1 MQRNKQDKSTVDS
14 RQSTVRVPRRTKGW
28 FARWISHGSD
38 GLITSSAS
46 PIDGRLSMLFLALA
60 LAATAFAA
68 PSPMQSA
75 DGTLYVGCQQSD
87 RAPMRAPVL
96 RFAETVKRHFEED
109 FLSLGSTT
117 SPLSILLGSET
128 NAVSTLVK
136 DRFALRDQSF
146 SQLIIRV
153 PNPDTVDLELLR
165 TAIIEALLRARARA
179 LAGSYT
185 ALTWPPWFLQGAVE
199 ASKGNLALAEA
210 CERVFALREAGALPT
225 LEALFA
231 PGAPAPDP
239 AVATCFARWLLT
251 LNAQAYTPREGES
264 AAEITSAI
272 NTLRRDRTRS
282 LEALLTTPWTAE
294 AILPLDAATAW
305 HAWLDERE
313 RAVLL
318 PGAITRS
325 QFARWHAA
333 LSCPSTPEAARA
345 LSERL
350 SREAVGKPQPF
361 CDLTELYL
369 RACAAAALGDAFRA
383 AALWS
388 EADEAAAVLAAHLQ
402 REPILQ
408 QTPQAI
414 DPKGSRFNE

>member
-1 MQRNKQDKSTVDS
+1 MTVDS
-14 RQSTVRVPRRTKGW
+14 RQSTVRVPRAVIRHLSSV
-28 FARWISHGSD
+28 ISH
-38 GLITSSAS
+38 
-46 PIDGRLSMLFLALA
+46 LSTLFLIVA
-60 LAATAFAA
+60 LAATTFAVPA
-68 PSPMQSA
+68 PMQSA
-75 DGTLYVGCQQSD
+75 DGTLYVGCQTND

-96 RFAETVKRHFEED
+96 RFAETVKRHFEAD
-109 FLSLGSTT
+109 FLPLGSVE

-136 DRFALRDQSF
+136 DRFTLRDQSF

-153 PNPDTVDLELLR
+153 PNPDTVDLERLR
-165 TAIIEALLRARARA
+165 TAIIEALLRERTRA
-179 LAGSYT
+179 LAGTYT
-185 ALTWPPWFLQGAVE
+185 ALTWPPWFLQGAVDS
-199 ASKGNLALAEA
+199 SKGNLALAEA
-210 CERVFALREAGALPT
+210 YERAFALREAGTLPT
-225 LEALFA
+225 PEALLA

-251 LNAQAYTPREGES
+251 LGTQTYTPREGETPDETERALV
-264 AAEITSAI
+264 AA
-272 NTLRRDRTRS
+272 RRDRVRR

-294 AILPLDAATAW
+294 ALLPLDAATAW
-305 HAWLDERE
+305 EAWLNERE

-318 PGAITRS
+318 PGVVTRS
-325 QFARWHAA
+325 QFARWRASLA
-333 LSCPSTPEAARA
+333 CPDSPEAARA

-369 RACAAAALGDAFRA
+369 RACAAAVVGDAFRA

-388 EADEAAAVLAAHLQ
+388 EADEAAGVLAAHLQ

-414 DPKGSRFNE
+414 VPKGSRFNE

>member
-1 MQRNKQDKSTVDS
+1 MTVDS
-14 RQSTVRVPRRTKGW
+14 RQSTVRVPRAVIRHLSSV
-28 FARWISHGSD
+28 ISH
-38 GLITSSAS
+38 
-46 PIDGRLSMLFLALA
+46 LSTLFLVVA
-60 LAATAFAA
+60 LAATTFAVPA
-68 PSPMQSA
+68 PMQSA
-75 DGTLYVGCQQSD
+75 DGTLYVGCQTND

-96 RFAETVKRHFEED
+96 RFAETVKRHFEAD
-109 FLSLGSTT
+109 FLPLGSVE

-136 DRFALRDQSF
+136 DRFTLRDQSF

-165 TAIIEALLRARARA
+165 TAIIEALLRERTRA
-179 LAGSYT
+179 LAGSYA
-185 ALTWPPWFLQGAVE
+185 ALTWPPWFLQGAVD

-210 CERVFALREAGALPT
+210 CERVFALREAGALPAP
-225 LEALFA
+225 EALFA

-239 AVATCFARWLLT
+239 AVAACFARWLLT
-251 LNAQAYTPREGES
+251 LNAKAYTPREGES

-272 NTLRRDRTRS
+272 NTLRRDRTLS

-294 AILPLDAATAW
+294 AILPLDAAARW
-305 HAWLDERE
+305 GSWLDERE

-318 PGAITRS
+318 PGVVTRS
-325 QFARWHAA
+325 QFARWRASLA
-333 LSCPSTPEAARA
+333 CPDSPEAARA
-345 LSERL
+345 LSDRL

-369 RACAAAALGDAFRA
+369 RACAAAVVGDAFRA

-388 EADEAAAVLAAHLQ
+388 EADEAAGVLAAHLQ

-414 DPKGSRFNE
+414 VPKGSRFNE

>member
-1 MQRNKQDKSTVDS
+1 MTETPKLA
-14 RQSTVRVPRRTKGW
+14 RRGTR
-28 FARWISHGSD
+28 AVIRH
-38 GLITSSAS
+38 LSSV
-46 PIDGRLSMLFLALA
+46 ILA
-60 LAATAFAA
+60 LAAAAASAA
-68 PSPMQSA
+68 PAPMQSA
-75 DGTLYVGCQQSD
+75 DGTLYVGCQSAE

-96 RFAETVKRHFEED
+96 RFAETVKQHFEED
-109 FLSLGSTT
+109 FLTLGSAE
-117 SPLSILLGSET
+117 SPLSIILGSET

-165 TAIIEALLRARARA
+165 TAIIEALLRERTRA
-179 LAGSYT
+179 LAGSYA
-185 ALTWPPWFLQGAVE
+185 ALTWPPWFLQGAVD

-210 CERVFALREAGALPT
+210 CERVFTLREAGTLPAP
-225 LEALFA
+225 EALFA

-239 AVATCFARWLLT
+239 AVAACFARWLLT
-251 LNAQAYTPREGES
+251 LNAKAYTPREGES
-264 AAEITSAI
+264 AAEITCAI

-294 AILPLDAATAW
+294 AVLPLDAAARW
-305 HAWLDERE
+305 GAWLDERE

-318 PGAITRS
+318 PGAVTRS
-325 QFARWHAA
+325 QFARWRAS
-333 LSCPSTPEAARA
+333 LVYPEGPEAARA

-350 SREAVGKPQPF
+350 SREAIGKPQPF

-369 RACAAAALGDAFRA
+369 RACAAAVVGDAFRA

-388 EADEAAAVLAAHLQ
+388 EADEAANILAAHLQ

-414 DPKGSRFNE
+414 VPKGSRFNE

>member
-1 MQRNKQDKSTVDS
+1 MKFTLQNIQLA
-14 RQSTVRVPRRTKGW
+14 RRGT
-28 FARWISHGSD
+28 R
-38 GLITSSAS
+38 LS
-46 PIDGRLSMLFLALA
+46 PIAYRLSMIVVA
-60 LAATAFAA
+60 LAATAIAA

-75 DGTLYVGCQQSD
+75 DGTLYVGCQSAE

-96 RFAETVKRHFEED
+96 RFAETVKQHFEED
-109 FLSLGSTT
+109 FLTLGSAE
-117 SPLSILLGSET
+117 SPLSIILGSET

-165 TAIIEALLRARARA
+165 TAIIEALLRERTRA

-185 ALTWPPWFLQGAVE
+185 ALTWPPWFLQGAVD

-210 CERVFALREAGALPT
+210 CERVFALREVGALPAP
-225 LEALFA
+225 EALFA
-231 PGAPAPDP
+231 SGAPAPDP
-239 AVATCFARWLLT
+239 AVAACFARWLLT
-251 LNAQAYTPREGES
+251 LNAKAYTPREGES
-264 AAEITSAI
+264 AAEITCAI

-294 AILPLDAATAW
+294 AILPLDAAARWT
-305 HAWLDERE
+305 AWLDERE

-318 PGAITRS
+318 PGAVTRS
-325 QFARWHAA
+325 QFARWRAS
-333 LSCPSTPEAARA
+333 LVYPEGPEAARA

-350 SREAVGKPQPF
+350 SREAIGKPQPF

-369 RACAAAALGDAFRA
+369 RACAAAALGQADRA

-388 EADEAAAVLAAHLQ
+388 EADEAANILAAHLQ

-414 DPKGSRFNE
+414 VPKGSRFNE

>member
-1 MQRNKQDKSTVDS
+1 MKFTLQNIQLA
-14 RQSTVRVPRRTKGW
+14 RRGTR
-28 FARWISHGSD
+28 AVIRH
-38 GLITSSAS
+38 L
-46 PIDGRLSMLFLALA
+46 LSVILA
-60 LAATAFAA
+60 LAAAAASAA

-75 DGTLYVGCQQSD
+75 DGTLYVGCQSNE
-87 RAPMRAPVL
+87 RAPLRGPVL
-96 RFAETVKRHFEED
+96 RFAENVKRHFEAD
-109 FLSLGSTT
+109 FLSLGSAE
-117 SPLSILLGSET
+117 SPLSIMLGSET

-136 DRFALRDQSF
+136 DRFALRDNSF

-165 TAIIEALLRARARA
+165 TAIIEALLRERSRA

-185 ALTWPPWFLQGAVE
+185 ALTWPPWFLQGAVD

-225 LEALFA
+225 PEALLA

-239 AVATCFARWLLT
+239 AVAACFARWLLT
-251 LNAQAYTPREGES
+251 LNAQAYTPREGETS
-264 AAEITSAI
+264 AEITCAI
-272 NTLRRDRTRS
+272 NTLRRDRSRS

-294 AILPLDAATAW
+294 AILPFDAAARW
-305 HAWLDERE
+305 NAWLDERE

-318 PGAITRS
+318 PGVITRS
-325 QFARWHAA
+325 QFARWRAGLA
-333 LSCPSTPEAARA
+333 LPESPEAARA

-350 SREAVGKPQPF
+350 SREAIGKPQPF

-369 RACAAAALGDAFRA
+369 RACAAVSLGETFRA

-388 EADEAAAVLAAHLQ
+388 EADEAAQLLTLHLQ
-402 REPILQ
+402 HTPVLQ
-408 QTPQAI
+408 QTPKEVL
-414 DPKGSRFNE
+414 PKGTRFND